1 MVNIF
6 QYGIKGELPRSLQSI
21 KSTSD
26 SLQSIEGSIFQR
38 RYDEIQHGVR
48 EELPYCT
55 KDTKKGA
62 SRSMDITTRPMIEK
76 ENEAVA
82 LATVIFAAGFFLGI
96 GTGMLLGS
104 SSGSGVRGRL
114 REVVDHL
121 LGDATKGLTNV
132 IEIGSG
138 MLTKGHMSDHA

>member
-1 MVNIF
+1 MALRPSYQDPYSQSKAHLVACRVL
-6 QYGIKGELPRSLQSI
+6 KARERSSDVVMMNPTWR
-21 KSTSD
+21 SRRTS
-26 SLQSIEGSIFQR
+26 LLHE
-38 RYDEIQHGVR
+38 
-48 EELPYCT
+48 
-55 KDTKKGA
+55 DTKKGA

-132 IEIGSG
+132 IETGSG

>member
-1 MVNIF
+1 
-6 QYGIKGELPRSLQSI
+6 
-21 KSTSD
+21 
-26 SLQSIEGSIFQR
+26 
-38 RYDEIQHGVR
+38 
-48 EELPYCT
+48 
-55 KDTKKGA
+55 
-62 SRSMDITTRPMIEK
+62 MDITTRPIIEK

-114 REVVDHL
+114 RDVVDHL

-132 IEIGSG
+132 IETGSR
-138 MLTKGHMSDHA
+138 MLPKEHMSDHA